1 MPGKRRVNNLMALA
15 VLATVYQR
23 PMHRYEMAT
32 VMKAQGK
39 DRDMDVKWGSL
50 YTIVQSLEK
59 AHFLEATGTS
69 RQGAR
74 PERTTY
80 RITDAGVA
88 EMVDWTQELLR
99 VPEQEHPRFTAGLSL
114 LGVLAPDT
122 VIELLKLRLAA
133 LDASV
138 AAQKAELAEFSAQLP
153 RLFMVEAEYAIA
165 MTDAEAS
172 WVGALLGELVNGT
185 FPGLDD
191 WASFHETGV
200 MPPELAE
207 LAERGIAAEQLHETP
222 EPGIRT

>member
-1 MPGKRRVNNLMALA
+1 MAGKRTVNNLMALA

-80 RITDAGVA
+80 RITEAGIA

-99 VPEQEHPRFTAGLSL
+99 VPEHEHPRFTAGLSL

-122 VIELLKLRLAA
+122 VIELLQQRLAA
-133 LDASV
+133 LNASV
-138 AAQKAELAEFSAQLP
+138 AAQKAELVEFAEIP

-165 MTDAEAS
+165 MTEAEAS

-191 WASFHETGV
+191 WASFHTTGV

-207 LAERGIAAEQLHETP
+207 LAERGIEAGHPNDPPARD
-222 EPGIRT
+222 IRS